1 MAARR
6 RGKVGGARPGAG
18 RKPKPASEKQSEK
31 FMATFT
37 PSEAQALRRAAGT
50 EPVGTFLRR
59 LVVRHLR
66 RVSRREAKE

>member
-59 LVVRHLR
+59 LALR
-66 RVSRREAKE
+66 FVSRRRRT